1 MQPDTIRDHRHVL
14 EQYLFPRIGTLPVS
28 ELTSQHVL
36 DVLGR
41 IWREKPA
48 QARKAKT
55 LIRRVLV
62 WAFVSGFWPDNLNFD
77 MIASALGPQ
86 PKSIPLRAIPL
97 PHVASVL
104 STIRGSHASPSSRL
118 ALEFLVLTAACS
130 GEVRDA
136 RWDDIDVERGA
147 WTVSQWEH
155 KWTAGYRPLSSHALR
170 LLDKARDLSAGDG
183 LVFPGRSNRT
193 LSGSSL
199 PALLRAL
206 GIEATPH
213 SFRASF
219 SQWCADTGVSQ
230 RESGL
235 SLGHV
240 VPQLANVRPY
250 LFQSVRD
257 VMEVWGDYVSHA
269 SSSR

>member
-1 MQPDTIRDHRHVL
+1 MSEHRLQDSKIPTFEEAAIDSLEFIAPYLYPDTIRAYRHVL
-14 EQYLFPRIGTLPVS
+14 DQYVFPHIGTLPVS

-36 DVLGR
+36 GVLGR

-55 LIRRVLV
+55 LIRRVLT
-62 WAFVSGFWPDNLNFD
+62 WAFVSGFCSDILNFD

-86 PKSIPLRAIPL
+86 PKSIPLRAIPP

-104 STIRGSHASPSSRL
+104 STLRGSHASPSSRL

-155 KWTAGYRPLSSHALR
+155 KWTAGYRPLSSHAL
-170 LLDKARDLSAGDG
+170 
-183 LVFPGRSNRT
+183 P
-193 LSGSSL
+193 SL
-199 PALLRAL
+199 PTCPR
-206 GIEATPH
+206 H
-213 SFRASF
+213 R
-219 SQWCADTGVSQ
+219 
-230 RESGL
+230 
-235 SLGHV
+235 
-240 VPQLANVRPY
+240 RPVE
-250 LFQSVRD
+250 LV
-257 VMEVWGDYVSHA
+257 
-269 SSSR
+269 